1 MQYIKK
7 IIRNNIFRLCLLL
20 VVSIVVLLLNITKTL
35 YVGKYIDFLTNELN
49 VVNLY
54 KFVGI
59 LFILGILSILFNFV
73 NAYYTAK
80 IQTDITFKVNFDV
93 LDHVKHLPLN
103 FFF

>member
-20 VVSIVVLLLNITKTL
+20 VVSIVVLLLNVTKTL

-59 LFILGILSILFNFV
+59 LFILGIL
-73 NAYYTAK
+73 
-80 IQTDITFKVNFDV
+80 
-93 LDHVKHLPLN
+93 
-103 FFF
+103 